1 LKEGYV
7 HSLIA
12 TCLADPALLAQL
24 SARRE
29 GKESPSDELHINAQQ
44 LDLEG
49 IRLTA
54 GFITKTRHN
63 PLRKT
68 IPWTLKTLK
77 VTGLEILVFADYTGP
92 FLARRKQGPLNEGE
106 RTRSFVEY
114 LLSWLDP
121 KDAAHRLVH
130 DIASHETLIQEIR
143 QAVVVDQKWKP
154 VDSDCVSEDCIPHV
168 RGILR
173 INKTSCNPQKAIGFL
188 KGETDKLSS
197 LERKDYYFC
206 YWRKDQSPSVQLL
219 ELDLVSAV
227 LLSQINGQRTI
238 REITFNVNNMY
249 GLGVKPGLLVETF
262 QEVATHGLVNLK
274 KQ

>member
-24 SARRE
+24 SAMRE
-29 GKESPSDELHINAQQ
+29 DKESPSDELHINARQ

-63 PLRKT
+63 PLRRT
-68 IPWTLKTLK
+68 IPWTLKALK
-77 VTGLEILVFADYTGP
+77 ATGLEILVFADYTRP
-92 FLARRKQGPLNEGE
+92 FLARRNQGPLNEGE

-114 LLSWLDP
+114 LRTWLDLN
-121 KDAAHRLVH
+121 DANHRLVH
-130 DIASHETLIQEIR
+130 DIVSHETLMYEIR
-143 QAVVVDQKWKP
+143 QAEMADQDQKVGSNSVAEDFIP
-154 VDSDCVSEDCIPHV
+154 CVT
-168 RGILR
+168 GLLR
-173 INKTSCNPQKAIGFL
+173 INKASCNPQKAIGCL
-188 KGETDKLSS
+188 QGETDKLSS

-206 YWRKDQSPSVQLL
+206 YWRKDQTPSVQLL
-219 ELDLVSAV
+219 EIDLLSAV

-238 REITFNVNNMY
+238 REIASNVNNIY
-249 GLGVKPGLLVETF
+249 GLGVKPGILVEMF
-262 QEVATHGLVNLK
+262 QEVAAHGMVNFTF
-274 KQ
+274 